1 MPAPRVQLWTDILFE
16 RLMPQ
21 RMGATLLGLFATVAL
36 VLNVILILGS
46 LSAIGATLTLPG
58 IAGIVLTIGT
68 AVDSN
73 VLIYERMREES
84 HQGRSLVS
92 ALEAGF
98 QRAFATIIDSNVTM
112 LIAALALATT
122 AVGVLA
128 GA

>member
-1 MPAPRVQLWTDILFE
+1 MSVL
-16 RLMPQ
+16 
-21 RMGATLLGLFATVAL
+21 GATM
-36 VLNVILILGS
+36 
-46 LSAIGATLTLPG
+46 TLPG

-73 VLIYERMREES
+73 VLIYERMREEA

-112 LIAALALATT
+112 LIAAVALFSLGSGPVRGFAVVFILGILTTVIT
-122 AVGVLA
+122 AVTLTRMLIA
-128 GA
+128 LWYRWARPKTLPF